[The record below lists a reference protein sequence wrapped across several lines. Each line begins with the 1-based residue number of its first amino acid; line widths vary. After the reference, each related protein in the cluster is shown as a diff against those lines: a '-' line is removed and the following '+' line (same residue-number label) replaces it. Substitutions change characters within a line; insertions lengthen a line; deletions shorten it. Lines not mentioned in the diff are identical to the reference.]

1 MTGVRLELEGS
12 EAALA
17 ALGAAAARLDDP
29 MPLYDE
35 IGSMLVVSTQN
46 RFEREEAPDG
56 TPWPMSIRVLTEG
69 GKTLSDTRRL
79 VNSMTHEASNEGV
92 AVGTNVIYAAPHQM
106 GATIKAKTAKGLRF
120 QVAGGW
126 VNKQSVDI
134 PQRAF
139 LGLDADDE
147 KVIGDIAGDYLGDP
161 LGGVDVDR

>member
-1 MTGVRLELEGS
+1 MVGVRFELDGS

-17 ALGAAAARLDDP
+17 ALGEAAARLDDP

-35 IGSMLVVSTQN
+35 IGSMLVVSTQD
-46 RFEREEAPDG
+46 RFEREESPDC

-79 VNSMTHEASNEGV
+79 VNSMTHEASRDGV
-92 AVGTNVIYAAPHQM
+92 AVGTNVIYAAPHQT

-126 VNKQSVDI
+126 VTKQSVEI

-139 LGLDADDE
+139 LGLDADDV
-147 KVIGDIAGDYLGDP
+147 KAIGDIAGDYLTEP
-161 LGGVDVDR
+161 LGGSDAD

>member
-1 MTGVRLELEGS
+1 MVGVRFELDGS

-17 ALGAAAARLDDP
+17 ALTAAAARLDDP

-35 IGSMLVVSTQN
+35 IGSMLVVSTQQ

-79 VNSMTHEASNEGV
+79 HNSMTHEASNDGV
-92 AVGTNVIYAAPHQM
+92 AIGTNVIHAAIHQT
-106 GATIKAKTAKGLRF
+106 GGTIRAKTSKGLRF
-120 QVAGGW
+120 KVAGGW
-126 VNKQSVDI
+126 VTRQSVEI

-139 LGLDADDE
+139 LGLDTDDE
-147 KVIGDIAGDYLGDP
+147 KAIGDIAGDYLGQP
-161 LGGVDVDR
+161 LGGVDE